1 MISEHERVRHGDV
14 VEDVVYLRD
23 VCGFLVAPFRD
34 GYRINNDVVTKD
46 ELRERAAQERKR
58 RPAPKP
64 RAEKVAA
71 AVPIVDCPCGRPSNH
86 FGRCWVRR
94 GLSASVEPADKSC
107 GGVEGHAGQLLAPNR
122 ERGGVEQRRPRQAH
136 KDRKAAGTPETAA
149 SGPVGIKADP
159 HDSDIAA
166 RLDRLEQR
174 MNDFFRLLAI
184 AIGARRESL
193 ELLTKGLADLEA
205 ELSTNQRSE

>member
-1 MISEHERVRHGDV
+1 MTSQISEHERRRHGEC

-23 VCGFLVAPFRD
+23 VCGLLVAPFRD

-64 RAEKVAA
+64 RPEKVAA
-71 AVPIVDCPCGRPSNH
+71 ADPVTYCECGRPINH
-86 FGRCWVRR
+86 HGRCWKRR
-94 GLSASVEPADKSC
+94 GLSGPPTPASKSGGIAEGREARGDTSRGTRPGEVERTTPAPRPAAASVE
-107 GGVEGHAGQLLAPNR
+107 
-122 ERGGVEQRRPRQAH
+122 
-136 KDRKAAGTPETAA
+136 
-149 SGPVGIKADP
+149 SGPPDA
-159 HDSDIAA
+159 DIAA

-184 AIGARRESL
+184 AVGGRRESL
-193 ELLTKGLADLEA
+193 EQQIKGLVDIEA
-205 ELSTNQRSE
+205 ELSTNQRSQ